1 MANYNIY
8 FSPTYGTE
16 KVAMALAGG
25 LKGDFKSINLCDEK
39 DDFILKLN
47 ESNLCVI
54 AVPSFGGRVPAVAVE
69 RLKKIKA
76 NGAKAILVC
85 VYGNRVWD
93 DTLSEL
99 QDVAE
104 SVGFVVVGGVVAVAE
119 HSIFRQFATGRPDAC
134 DCDELACFAKQLQQK
149 LDGNVFEKIVLPGSH
164 GEYKVYNGSSFK
176 PTANEEC
183 VECAI
188 CADKCPAGAITHEKP
203 NETDLQ
209 KCISCMRCITVCPM
223 QARGLDMA
231 VVNAVAQ
238 KMAPAFEGR
247 KKNYLFL

>member
-1 MANYNIY
+1 MTNYNVY

-16 KVAMALAGG
+16 KVAMALADG
-25 LKGDFKSINLCDEK
+25 LKGDFKAINLCDEK
-39 DDFILKLN
+39 DDFALILN
-47 ESNLCVI
+47 ENNLCII
-54 AVPSFGGRVPAVAVE
+54 AVPSFGGRVPQTAVE
-69 RLKKIKA
+69 RIKKIKA

-85 VYGNRVWD
+85 VYGNRLYE

-119 HSIFRQFATGRPDAC
+119 HSIFRQFATGRPDN
-134 DCDELACFAKQLQQK
+134 DDFDEIACFAKQLQQK
-149 LDGNVFEKIVLPGSH
+149 LDGGIFEKIVLPGSH

-183 VECAI
+183 VECGI
-188 CADKCPAGAITHEKP
+188 CADNCPVNAISCDNVKECDVT
-203 NETDLQ
+203 
-209 KCISCMRCITVCPM
+209 KCISCMRCIIVCPIK
-223 QARGLDMA
+223 ARGLDQSA
-231 VVNAVAQ
+231 VNAVVQ

>member
-16 KVAMALAGG
+16 KVAMALADG
-25 LKGDFKSINLCDEK
+25 LHGDFKAINLCDEK
-39 DDFILKLN
+39 DDFSLRLN
-47 ESNLCVI
+47 QNNLCI
-54 AVPSFGGRVPAVAVE
+54 ISVPSYGGRVPAIAVE
-69 RLKKIKA
+69 HIKKIKA

-104 SVGFVVVGGVVAVAE
+104 SVGFVVAGGVAAVAE
-119 HSIFRQFATGRPDAC
+119 HSIFRQFATGRPDGD
-134 DCDELACFAKQLQQK
+134 DCDQLACFAKQLQQK
-149 LDGNVFEKIVLPGSH
+149 LDAGNFDKIVLPGSH

-183 VECAI
+183 VGCAI
-188 CADKCPAGAITHEKP
+188 CADNCPVGAITHENP
-203 NETDLQ
+203 DETDVQ
-209 KCISCMRCITVCPM
+209 KCISCMRCICVCPVG
-223 QARGLDMA
+223 ARQLDKNA
-231 VVNAVAQ
+231 VDAVAQ

-247 KKNYLFL
+247 KKNYLFI